1 LYKHLSISQAVI
13 FCNKRSKAEYLAE
26 KLGAQGFPITCVH
39 GELEKNERA
48 QRIKEFFEGATRVLI
63 ATDML
68 ARGIDC
74 QQLSLVINYELSSN
88 MENYVHRI
96 GRAGRFGRKG
106 TTINLILPEEE
117 PIMQDI
123 CKLYGMQ
130 VNELPADLSKLI
142 L

>member
-1 LYKHLSISQAVI
+1 
-13 FCNKRSKAEYLAE
+13 
-26 KLGAQGFPITCVH
+26 
-39 GELEKNERA
+39 
-48 QRIKEFFEGATRVLI
+48 
-63 ATDML
+63 ML

-117 PIMQDI
+117 TIMQDI
-123 CKLYGMQ
+123 CKLYGME
-130 VNELPADLSKLI
+130 VRELPSDLSKLI